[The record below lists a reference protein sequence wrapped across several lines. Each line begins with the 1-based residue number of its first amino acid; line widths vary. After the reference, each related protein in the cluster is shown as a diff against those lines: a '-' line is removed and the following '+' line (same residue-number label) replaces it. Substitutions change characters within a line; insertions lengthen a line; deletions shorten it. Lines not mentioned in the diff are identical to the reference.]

1 VSALSR
7 GVAPRWLTVTSGG
20 RKRSNRK
27 LGEQEIARSR
37 DFLQATLDSLVA
49 HVAVLD
55 ADGEIIMTNR
65 AWARFATDNGAA
77 ARAGEQSYLAVSDA
91 AAGEETAI
99 EAAAGLRAI
108 ISGQL
113 AEFSLEYPSPSP
125 THERWYLMRATRYTG
140 PGAARV
146 VVVHV
151 DVTQRVVSQRA
162 LLQARDYLRT
172 ITDSMGEGLVA
183 IDVEGRVTFLNEAAE
198 KLLGWAL
205 PDARGR
211 VMHDLTHRYRPDGT
225 EMPIEECPIM
235 QALAGRTTICIDNDL
250 FTRRDGRRISVA
262 YTAAPF
268 ETAEGL
274 EGCVI
279 VLKDVTERRAR
290 EESLQHDIDE
300 LAVIKRIE
308 DALAQDRL
316 LLLYAQ
322 PIVDVHTLEVVQREL
337 LLRVRE
343 PDGTVVG
350 PGSYL
355 PVAER
360 CGLIGDID
368 RWVIRRGAELAAEG
382 CPVQVN
388 VSAHSISDRTV
399 LNHIESCIERTGA
412 DPALLVFE
420 ITETALVRDEAAA
433 RAFAERLHSL
443 GCKLALD
450 DFGTGYGGFTFL
462 KRLPIDY
469 LKIDVEF
476 VNDITSN
483 TASRHVVQAVVA
495 LARAFSLQTVG
506 EGVEDAETL
515 TLLRELGVDYAQG
528 YHIARPGS
536 LESRDGVRIR

>member
-1 VSALSR
+1 MLTAR
-7 GVAPRWLTVTSGG
+7 GRE
-20 RKRSNRK
+20 RRNRK
-27 LGEQEIARSR
+27 LADQKFAQSR
-37 DFLQATLDSLVA
+37 DFFQATLDSLVA

-55 ADGEIIMTNR
+55 AQGEIIMTNR
-65 AWARFATDNGAA
+65 AWVRFAIDNGAD
-77 ARAGEQSYLAVSDA
+77 ARAGKENYLTVSDA
-91 AAGEETAI
+91 AAGNETAV
-99 EAAAGLRAI
+99 EASAGLRAI
-108 ISGQL
+108 ISGGL
-113 AEFSLEYPSPSP
+113 EEFSLEYPCHSP
-125 THERWYLMRATRYTG
+125 TRERWYLMHATRYTG
-140 PGAARV
+140 PGVARV

-151 DVTQRVVSQRA
+151 DVTRRVVSQRA

-172 ITDSMGEGLVA
+172 ITDSMGEGLFA
-183 IDVEGRVTFLNEAAE
+183 TDAEGRVMFLNEAAE
-198 KLLGWAL
+198 KLLGWSL
-205 PDARGR
+205 PEVRGR
-211 VMHDLTHRYRPDGT
+211 VMHYLTHKHRPDGT

-235 QALAGRTTICIDNDL
+235 QTLAGRKTVYIYNDL

-268 ETAEGL
+268 ETDNGL
-274 EGCVI
+274 QGCVV
-279 VLKDVTERRAR
+279 VLKDISERRAH
-290 EESLQHDIDE
+290 EESAQHDIEE
-300 LAVIKRIE
+300 LTRIKRIE
-308 DALAQDRL
+308 DALAEER

-322 PIVDVHTLEVVQREL
+322 PIVDLQTLEVVQREL

-343 PDGTVVG
+343 LDGSIVG

-355 PVAER
+355 PVAEQ

-368 RWVIRRGAELAAEG
+368 RWVIRRGAELAATG

-399 LNHIESCIERTGA
+399 LNHIESCIEQTGA
-412 DPALLVFE
+412 DPRLLVFE

-433 RAFAERLHSL
+433 RAFTERLRSL
-443 GCKLALD
+443 GCRLALD

-469 LKIDVEF
+469 LKIDIEF
-476 VNDITSN
+476 VSDLASN

-495 LARAFSLQTVG
+495 LAQAFSLQTVG

-528 YHIARPGS
+528 YHIARPGP
-536 LESRDGVRIR
+536 LDL